1 MNYKYYRSR
10 NNMKMMIKYPDQRLA
25 IMGKR
30 NNRLNEPDMRREIS
44 KCSESLGSSMNRLN
58 IESILSSV
66 E

>member
-1 MNYKYYRSR
+1 
-10 NNMKMMIKYPDQRLA
+10 MMIKYPDQRLA

-58 IESILSSV
+58 IESVLSSV
-66 E
+66 EQD